1 MEPICIAI
9 VGMPASGKTEAT
21 YILQETYAIGLV
33 RLSVVVRDELKT
45 RNLEE
50 NYENLEVV
58 ARDLRQ
64 EFGEDIVIRRAAGLL
79 AKMGRS
85 VCCIDGVRSLSE
97 IAALKQMFPNLITLA
112 IHASPGLRYRRTNR
126 LPPSITPEQF
136 VRRDRQ
142 NLVLGVGEVIAL
154 ADYLVVHD
162 ENSRAKF
169 KNTLGRVLRKI
180 SDAHNCPWPPLE
192 SRHRSEE

>member
-1 MEPICIAI
+1 MEPIVIAV

-21 YILQETYAIGLV
+21 YIVQESYAIGLV
-33 RLSVVVRDELKT
+33 RLSVVVRDELKI

-58 ARDLRQ
+58 VRDLRQ
-64 EFGEDIVIRRAAGLL
+64 QFGEDIVIRRAAGLL
-79 AKMGRS
+79 TKMGRS

-97 IAALKQMFPNLITLA
+97 IAALKQMFPNLISLA
-112 IHASPGLRYRRTNR
+112 IYASPRLRYMRTNR
-126 LPPSITPEQF
+126 LPPPITPEQF
-136 VRRDRQ
+136 ERRDRQ
-142 NLVLGVGEVIAL
+142 NLALGVGEVIAL

-162 ENSRAKF
+162 DDSRAKF

-180 SDAHNCPWPPLE
+180 SDAHNCPWPPSE
-192 SRHRSEE
+192 SRHST